1 MDVESSADVES
12 PIDVE
17 SLVEVE
23 RCSASL
29 CILVL
34 SLVFMLGFES

>member
-1 MDVESSADVES
+1 MDVKSSADIKS
-12 PIDVE
+12 PIDVK

-23 RCSASL
+23 RCSANL